1 MGVGK
6 NSTGF
11 KVIAKGM
18 IKGLFRRISNI
29 GYVRSAI
36 DEQADLSMFKEKPT
50 PRVIWGL
57 VIVGISY
64 VVGWPLIAAL
74 GIIAAYTGT
83 PLVIVV
89 GGPAA
94 YGLSHLVFILGAW
107 LAGAQY
113 AHTFFRWATRVAVEK
128 VMGDGSKL
136 VDESLKI
143 KDTYIPPNE

>member
-1 MGVGK
+1 MGVVK

-11 KVIAKGM
+11 KVIAKRM
-18 IKGLFRRISNI
+18 IKRLARRISNI
-29 GYVRSAI
+29 DYVRSAI
-36 DEQADLSMFKEKPT
+36 DDRADLSAFKEKPT

-64 VVGWPLIAAL
+64 IIGWPLIAVL
-74 GIIAAYTGT
+74 GIIAAYAAE

-128 VMGDGSKL
+128 VIG
-136 VDESLKI
+136 VA
-143 KDTYIPPNE
+143 DTADSS